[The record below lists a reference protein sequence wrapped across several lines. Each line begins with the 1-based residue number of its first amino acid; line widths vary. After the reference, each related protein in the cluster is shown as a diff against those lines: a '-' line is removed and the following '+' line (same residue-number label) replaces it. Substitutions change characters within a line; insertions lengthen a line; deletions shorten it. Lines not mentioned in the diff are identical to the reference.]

1 MDPDKLATRLTQSL
15 PLATSFSG
23 VCYRNVSP
31 RYATQ
36 RDILSTTG
44 SRIRGGRYNLVNTFE
59 VLYLSCDP
67 FTCLKETLSQ
77 GGQAIIEPADF
88 LPRTIIGIEVSVSFV
103 LDLTNHRMRRR
114 LGLTKSILTDTDWLN
129 IQEEDHREA
138 VTQALGRL
146 CREAGFEAW
155 LVPSAVCA
163 GVNLN
168 IFPDRLRPTSS
179 LIVIRGGELP
189 SGG

>member
-1 MDPDKLATRLTQSL
+1 MDLDKLATRLKHSL
-15 PLATSFSG
+15 PLATMFSG
-23 VCYRNVSP
+23 VCYRNVSL

-36 RDILSTTG
+36 RDILSTVG
-44 SRIRGGRYNLVNTFE
+44 SRVRGGRYNLVNAFE

-77 GGQAIIEPADF
+77 GRQATIEFAYF
-88 LPRTIIGIEVSVSFV
+88 LPRTIIGIEVSLSVV
-103 LDLTNHRMRRR
+103 LDLTSHQMRRR
-114 LGLTKSILTDTDWLN
+114 LGLTKSILTETDWLN
-129 IQEEDHREA
+129 IQEEERREA
-138 VTQALGRL
+138 ITQAVGRL
-146 CREAGFEAW
+146 SRAAGFEAL

-179 LIVIRGGELP
+179 LVVIRGEELTP
-189 SGG
+189 